1 MGISRPRTFR
11 DVALIFL
18 GAAAMHFTTSFL
30 GPFSEH
36 PGSIIVNTQV
46 GSDYVADVPNVVPPP
61 RHDSPHVADHPV
73 AKQQPDPAPPRG
85 REQNVIKPVTDVPAV
100 VDIAYTIPETTIV
113 QHAPGWTVFKNLYMM
128 NGTMFIVTSR
138 PKSFPDIV
146 FITSTGLP
154 AENTPENI
162 AARVPTS
169 EDMAFLTPQEARDIW
184 GGDVEKLE
192 QNRLWAVPG
201 NTFIIN
207 EPSQFLTHY
216 YHFCAEWLF
225 GAWAFWQ
232 GAFNAVVDPAS
243 AARTSAPPVHRAIFA
258 NADARGWRDGPG
270 FNSYIFR
277 AAFPA
282 LTVETLDDWDDRI
295 IATSN
300 PDAPRRAW
308 HFDTVLLSDR
318 SAAFKGSICGSQTQ
332 RIAAEA
338 TEHMRKLGQLTK
350 LWWEPVRRGV
360 LRFAGVDERTLDLGV
375 KADAVMSA
383 RGRVKGIGAG
393 AADSTKATSGLSD
406 KDIVI
411 TYISRQSARRHLLD
425 DDHAALVQALEDMV
439 KKHGWELNVVQA
451 ERLSK
456 EQQLQ
461 IAAKTTILLG
471 VHGNGLTHLI
481 MMPVTPVSTV
491 IEIFYP
497 KGFAHDYHWTSM
509 ALGMRHFAIWN
520 DTYYTHPNEPGVDY
534 PEGFQGTEI
543 PVYAPTVV
551 QVIEERIAGL
561 HPV

>member
-36 PGSIIVNTQV
+36 SSSSIVNTQV
-46 GSDYVADVPNVVPPP
+46 GTDYVSEAPNVIPPP
-61 RHDSPHVADHPV
+61 RHDTPH
-73 AKQQPDPAPPRG
+73 
-85 REQNVIKPVTDVPAV
+85 NVIKPVIGVPAV
-100 VDIAYTIPETTIV
+100 ADIAYKIPETTIV
-113 QHAPGWTVFKNLYMM
+113 QHAPGWTVFNNLYMM
-128 NGTMFIVTSR
+128 NGTVFIVTSR

-146 FITSTGLP
+146 MITSTGLP

-162 AARVPTS
+162 AARIPTS
-169 EDMAFLTPQEARDIW
+169 DDMAFLTPEEARDLW
-184 GGDVEKLE
+184 GGDIEKLE
-192 QNRLWAVPG
+192 QNRLWSVPG

-232 GAFNAVVDPAS
+232 GAYNAVVDPAS
-243 AARTSAPPVHRAIFA
+243 AAKTSAPPVHRAIFA

-270 FNSYIFR
+270 FNSYVFR

-282 LTVETLDDWDDRI
+282 LTVETMDDWDDRI

-300 PDAPRRAW
+300 PNAPHRAW
-308 HFDTVLLSDR
+308 HFDTVLFSDR
-318 SAAFKGSICGSQTQ
+318 SASFKGPICGSQTQ

-338 TEHMRKLGQLTK
+338 TEHMRKLGTLTK

-375 KADAVMSA
+375 KADAVLSA
-383 RGRVKGIGAG
+383 RGKVKGGPAAAG
-393 AADSTKATSGLSD
+393 ESSTKATSGLSD

-425 DDHAALVQALEDMV
+425 DDHAALVKALEDMV

-451 ERLSK
+451 EHLSK

-497 KGFAHDYHWTSM
+497 KGFAHDYHWTST

-520 DTYYTHPNEPGVDY
+520 DTYHTHPNEPQVDY

-561 HPV
+561 HPVSV